1 MKMSKAMESPIRKVS
16 ALSILSEFLP
26 FLTKENKATAK
37 LKMMKNR
44 IDTIAILNT
53 VIYSR
58 IIL

>member
-1 MKMSKAMESPIRKVS
+1 MESPMRKVS

-44 IDTIAILNT
+44 IDTITILNT